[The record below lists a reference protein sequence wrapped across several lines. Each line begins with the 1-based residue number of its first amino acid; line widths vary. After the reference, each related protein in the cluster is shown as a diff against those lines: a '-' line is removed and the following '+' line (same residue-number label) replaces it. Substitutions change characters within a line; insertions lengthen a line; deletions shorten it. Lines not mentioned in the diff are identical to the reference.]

1 METMKAVSRNF
12 VSKNTWARKVIAVM
26 ASTALVAS
34 MTGGSLVSQ
43 AFADDPVAEE
53 GVETPAEPS
62 APEPVQAD
70 DIHGI
75 DFMTVNAEG
84 GWDLF
89 RVDNGVGKTIYIEL
103 KQDGKVI
110 APRFSYVIDGA
121 DATEGDTSSDR
132 IAHIVAL
139 KIAATSPAQAGES
152 AAPQTVQQVYGNQN
166 NFPSYTVKVYAAK
179 RGGKALYE
187 GSIYPVYA
195 KLQNADGT
203 ADWKLLGIR
212 TKGSADAYANTIGA
226 GATYYKNLTDGNP
239 IAYQC
244 VSESG
249 EPVVTEATNEQS
261 KTYLEVPYQQVE
273 ADAISGAV
281 KYVDE
286 NGNIVDTEVV
296 ENIGAGKDV
305 TIKKSFFASV
315 NQTDENGN
323 VVKDD
328 AGNPVKVTNYY
339 RVIQRLNG
347 TTVTLTPEQSTKQI
361 RVMQVDNA
369 AANAYQVTIKY
380 VDEQNNLL
388 WSDSVD
394 VKGEGYQY
402 TLPNTF
408 SVSAAMAAE
417 AAAATDRSNASWG
430 VNYYIL
436 DSWTME
442 TNASDENQA
451 INARNAETAEGN
463 PVVKFEPGSYP
474 AGRTVTAK
482 YLSQETTKSVNLTV
496 VEINGETGALIDKV
510 QYTVTP
516 DQSATYTPAKKNG
529 LVPWSG
535 NMDPITYA
543 WEDLQKGTDVM
554 QYVYY
559 VPEDYVPG
567 DAYDITVQ
575 YMNIA
580 NSEIL
585 RSETI
590 TIDPEANDW
599 VNILGEETFAQG
611 DDTYVRLAGQ
621 ETAIR
626 HGYFTPARTY
636 TIYYRDVN
644 DKLNA
649 QVVIRRTQ
657 IVDTER
663 VVTVPGT
670 TVMTAAPVAA
680 APATPAAPAE
690 GATETGTIPTPT
702 AIDAGV
708 GAGDG
713 QTIINDDDNP
723 LANLNGQDT
732 STERTIVDDENPLYS
747 GLAQDVEAS
756 GAGMTIGVA
765 TGVAVLLAAGVA
777 LWWWTRRRKKED
789 LAAEDGMNL

>member
-34 MTGGSLVSQ
+34 MTGGSLVGQ
-43 AFADDPVAEE
+43 AFADDPAAEE
-53 GVETPAEPS
+53 GVETPAAPS
-62 APEPVQAD
+62 APEPVQAN
-70 DIHGI
+70 DIHGV

-103 KQDGKVI
+103 EQDGKVI
-110 APRFSYVIDGA
+110 APRFSYTIDGA

-139 KIAATSPAQAGES
+139 KIAGES
-152 AAPQTVQQVYGNQN
+152 AAPQTVQQVYGDQN

-179 RGGKALYE
+179 RGGEALYE

-203 ADWKLLGIR
+203 ADYKLLGIR
-212 TKGSADAYANTIGA
+212 TKGEGDNYADTIGA
-226 GATYYKNLTDGNP
+226 GTTYYKNLTDGNP

-249 EPVVTEATNEQS
+249 DPKVTAETNEQQ

-273 ADAISGAV
+273 ADAITGAV

-286 NGNIVDTEVV
+286 KGNIISTEVV

-323 VVKDD
+323 VVKDES
-328 AGNPVKVTNYY
+328 GNPVKVTNYY

-347 TTVTLTPEQSTKQI
+347 TTVTLTPWQSTKQI

-369 AANAYQVTIKY
+369 DAGAYQVTIKY

-417 AAAATDRSNASWG
+417 TGAATDRANASWG
-430 VNYYIL
+430 VNYYTL

-442 TNASDENQA
+442 TNATDENQA
-451 INARNAETAEGN
+451 INAKSVRSEAGD
-463 PVVKFEPGSYP
+463 PVIEFDKGDKENDYS

-482 YLSQETTKSVNLTV
+482 YLSQETTKAVNLTV

-543 WEDLQKGTDVM
+543 WEDLEKGTDVM

-567 DAYDITVQ
+567 EAYDITVQ

-611 DDTYVRLAGQ
+611 EDTYVRLAGQ

-636 TIYYRDVN
+636 TIYYRNVN
-644 DKLNA
+644 DEINS

-657 IVDTER
+657 IVDTVRE
-663 VVTVPGT
+663 VPVPGT

-680 APATPAAPAE
+680 APAAAPTE
-690 GATETGTIPTPT
+690 GATETGTIPAP

-713 QTIINDDDNP
+713 QTVINDDDNP

-732 STERTIVDDENPLYS
+732 STERTIADDENPLYS

-765 TGVAVLLAAGVA
+765 TGVAVLLAAGVV